1 MKDNLPK
8 NGKKT
13 LKGPG
18 RPKGSQNKITVD
30 IKAMVLAALDKAGGE
45 KYLLSQAEN
54 NPNAFMTLL
63 GKILPTQITGDKDN
77 PIELVHTIVRRIIK

>member
-8 NGKKT
+8 KGNKT

-18 RPKGSQNKITVD
+18 RPKGAQNKITVD

-45 KYLLSQAEN
+45 KYLLQQAMN
-54 NPNAFMTLL
+54 NPNAFLTLV

-77 PIELVHTIVRRIIK
+77 PIELVHTITRRILK